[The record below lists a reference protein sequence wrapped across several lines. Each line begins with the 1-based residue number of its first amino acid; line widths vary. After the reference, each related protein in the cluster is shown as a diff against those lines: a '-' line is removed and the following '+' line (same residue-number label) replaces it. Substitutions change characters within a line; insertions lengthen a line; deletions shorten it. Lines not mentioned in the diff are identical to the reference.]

1 MATITINGKSITAAE
16 GSSVL
21 EAALANGIYIPH
33 LCHHPDLPELGA
45 CRLCV
50 VECEGE
56 ENPVPSCS
64 LPVRE
69 GLVISTESEKAIHLR
84 NLAMELILGGHPADC
99 STCPKYGRCEL
110 QTLIQYMAVSATRVR
125 PRSKNLAEREQR
137 LLLHDMNRCV
147 LCGRCVR
154 ACWDLR
160 GVDVLR
166 YNKTPE
172 MEVYIG
178 TLHNKLLQDTDCRFC
193 GACAEACPTGA
204 IRDVRNFT
212 AVEKRDTLIPCQAAC
227 PAHIDIPRYVRLIA
241 EDRGPEA
248 DAVIREKV
256 PFPGVLGNVCNH
268 RCEAECRRGI
278 VNQPLSICKLKRY
291 AVDCDDTAAWKKRRV
306 FKPQT
311 EKTVAVIGGGPTGLT
326 AAYYL
331 AKQGHRVTVFESKE
345 KAGGQMQFG
354 IPAYRL
360 SKDLVQR
367 EIADILEAGIEIRYN
382 TPITNPA
389 ALAKEFDAVIIAIG
403 VSDGTALRI
412 PGADAREVYT
422 AVQVMTAVNRG
433 EPLRIGR
440 HPFVIGGG
448 SVGFDTART
457 LLRMG
462 AETVTL
468 SCLESRDQMKATPD
482 EIQEAM
488 EEGIQVFPSKNFLN
502 IATEGGFV
510 SGVETVDVQSFAFDE
525 TGRLKLELAEKTE
538 HLFPADMVVFAVGQ
552 RAGHFDPQAGITQ
565 GKAGTIVLQSEDSL
579 RVKGFSNLF
588 AAGDAVTG
596 IRFVIDG
603 IAAGRRA
610 AVEVDRLLGGD
621 GNIDET
627 LTDWEA
633 PSPRIGRVEGFSAL
647 ERQEETLLPVEER
660 SRNFDVVAQ
669 VLPSGSAKCEAG
681 RCLQCDLRFQIRP
694 SQLWND
700 FSDAGKEG
708 ADYAAE

>member
-1 MATITINGKSITAAE
+1 MATITINGKTIIAAD

-56 ENPVPSCS
+56 ENPVPSCT
-64 LPVRE
+64 LPVRD
-69 GLVISTESEKAIHLR
+69 GLAISTESERATRLR
-84 NLAMELILGGHPADC
+84 KLAMELILGAHPADC

-125 PRSKNLAEREQR
+125 PRSKNLAGREQQ

-154 ACWDLR
+154 ACRDLR
-160 GVDVLR
+160 GVDILR
-166 YNKTPE
+166 YDKTPE

-178 TLHNKLLQDTDCRFC
+178 TLHDKLLKDADCRFC
-193 GACAEACPTGA
+193 GACAEVCPTGA
-204 IRDVRNFT
+204 IRDIRNFT

-241 EDRGPEA
+241 EGKGPEA

-268 RCEAECRRGI
+268 RCEAECRRGT
-278 VNQPLSICKLKRY
+278 VNQPISICKLKRY
-291 AVDCDDTAAWKKRRV
+291 AADSDGADAWKVRRV
-306 FKPQT
+306 FKPKT
-311 EKTVAVIGGGPTGLT
+311 GKTVAVIGAGPTGLT

-331 AKQGHRVTVFESKE
+331 AKQGHQVTVFESKE
-345 KAGGQMQFG
+345 KAGGHMQFG
-354 IPAYRL
+354 IPSYRL
-360 SKDLVQR
+360 PKDLVQR
-367 EIADILEAGIEIRYN
+367 EIADILETGVEIRYN
-382 TPITNPA
+382 APVANPA
-389 ALAKEFDAVIIAIG
+389 ALAKEFDAAIIAIG

-412 PGADAREVYT
+412 PGADAKEVYT

-462 AETVTL
+462 AESVTL
-468 SCLESRDQMKATPD
+468 SCLESLEQMKATPD
-482 EIQEAM
+482 EIQEAV
-488 EEGIQVFPSKNFLN
+488 EEGIQVFPAKNFLR
-502 IATEGGFV
+502 IATENGAA
-510 SGVETVDVQSFAFDE
+510 SGVETVDVKTFAFDE
-525 TGRLKLELAEKTE
+525 AGHLKLELAEGME

-552 RAGHFDPQAGITQ
+552 RAGDFDPEAGIAR
-565 GKAGTIVLQSEDSL
+565 GKANTIVLESEDSL

-603 IAAGRRA
+603 IAAGRRT

-621 GNIDET
+621 GAIDEV
-627 LTDWEA
+627 LTDPVP
-633 PSPRIGRVEGFSAL
+633 PSSHIGRIEGFSAL
-647 ERQEETLLPVEER
+647 ERREETLLPVEER

-669 VLPSGSAKCEAG
+669 VLPCESAKCEAG
-681 RCLQCDLRFQIRP
+681 RCLQCDLRFQIRS

-700 FSDAGKEG
+700 FSEAGEEG
-708 ADYAAE
+708 ADHAAE

>member
-1 MATITINGKSITAAE
+1 MATITINGKTIIAAD

-56 ENPVPSCS
+56 ENPVPACT
-64 LPVRE
+64 LPVRD
-69 GLVISTESEKAIHLR
+69 GLAISTESKRATRLR
-84 NLAMELILGGHPADC
+84 KLAMELILGAHPADC

-125 PRSKNLAEREQR
+125 PRSKNLAGREQQ

-154 ACWDLR
+154 ACRDLR
-160 GVDVLR
+160 GVDILR
-166 YNKTPE
+166 YDKTPE

-178 TLHNKLLQDTDCRFC
+178 TLHDKLLKNADCRFC
-193 GACAEACPTGA
+193 GACAEVCPTGA
-204 IRDVRNFT
+204 IRDIRNFT

-241 EDRGPEA
+241 EGKGPEA

-268 RCEAECRRGI
+268 RCEAECRRGT
-278 VNQPLSICKLKRY
+278 VNQPISICKLKRY
-291 AVDCDDTAAWKKRRV
+291 AADSDGADAWKVRRV
-306 FKPQT
+306 FKPKT
-311 EKTVAVIGGGPTGLT
+311 GKTVAVIGAGPTGLT

-331 AKQGHRVTVFESKE
+331 AKQGHQVTVFESKE
-345 KAGGQMQFG
+345 KAGGHMQFG
-354 IPAYRL
+354 IPSYRL
-360 SKDLVQR
+360 PKDLVQR
-367 EIADILEAGIEIRYN
+367 EIADILETGVEIRYN
-382 TPITNPA
+382 ASVANPA
-389 ALAKEFDAVIIAIG
+389 ALAKEFDAAIIAIG

-412 PGADAREVYT
+412 PGADAKEVYT
-422 AVQVMTAVNRG
+422 AVQVMTAVNLG

-462 AETVTL
+462 AESVTL
-468 SCLESRDQMKATPD
+468 SCLESLEQMKATPD
-482 EIQEAM
+482 EIQEAV
-488 EEGIQVFPSKNFLN
+488 EEGIQVFPAKNFLR
-502 IATEGGFV
+502 IATENGAA
-510 SGVETVDVQSFAFDE
+510 SGVETVDVKTFAFDE
-525 TGRLKLELAEKTE
+525 AGHLKLELAEGTE

-552 RAGHFDPQAGITQ
+552 RAGDFDPEAGIAR
-565 GKAGTIVLQSEDSL
+565 GKANTIVLESEDSL

-603 IAAGRRA
+603 IAAGRRI

-621 GNIDET
+621 GAIDEV
-627 LTDWEA
+627 LTDPVP
-633 PSPRIGRVEGFSAL
+633 PSSHIGRIEGFSAL
-647 ERQEETLLPVEER
+647 ERREETLLPVEER

-669 VLPSGSAKCEAG
+669 VLPCESAKCEAG
-681 RCLQCDLRFQIRP
+681 RCLQCDLRFQIRS

-700 FSDAGKEG
+700 FSEAGEEG
-708 ADYAAE
+708 ADHAAE